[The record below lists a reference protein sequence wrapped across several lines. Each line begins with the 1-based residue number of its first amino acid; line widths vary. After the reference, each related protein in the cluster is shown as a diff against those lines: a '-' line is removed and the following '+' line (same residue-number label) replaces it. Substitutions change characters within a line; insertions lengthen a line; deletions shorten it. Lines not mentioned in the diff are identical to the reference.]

1 MNLREKKFF
10 ETKIK
15 RAINQSSWDKVF
27 LKNTIDKYAIFNKTI
42 RSILQNFV

>member
-15 RAINQSSWDKVF
+15 RAVNLIKINGLAV
-27 LKNTIDKYAIFNKTI
+27 TR
-42 RSILQNFV
+42 RSLEGFKSFALNLSDA